1 MVNGHTT
8 GEAKMQKGHIQSTAS
23 TKLNV
28 MAPVE
33 LSDKELVQLIADGD
47 KRALKLLYLRH
58 HNRIR
63 CFITRFTGSESTAE
77 EVVNEVFLEAWRH
90 AGEFEGRSQVATWLM
105 SIARFKAISERRRRS
120 DAQLDDR
127 TAAIIEDLSDSPA
140 ASMEKRQRSDI
151 LQKCLA
157 KLTPIHRE
165 VINLIYYQGKK
176 IEEVAQ
182 STGAPISTIKTRMH
196 YARGRMADLLSEAGI
211 DRAWVAI

>member
-1 MVNGHTT
+1 
-8 GEAKMQKGHIQSTAS
+8 MQIGHIQSNTSINISTTAP
-23 TKLNV
+23 
-28 MAPVE
+28 AD
-33 LSDKELVQLIADGD
+33 LSDKALVRLMADDD

-58 HNRIR
+58 HNRVR
-63 CFITRFTGSESTAE
+63 CFVTRLTGNESTAD

-105 SIARFKAISERRRRS
+105 AIARFKAVSVCRRRS
-120 DAQLDDR
+120 ETQLDDR
-127 TAAIIEDLSDSPA
+127 TAAVIEDASDTPS

-182 STGAPISTIKTRMH
+182 STGTPINTIKTRMH
-196 YARGRMADLLSEAGI
+196 HARLRMADLLAEAGI

>member
-1 MVNGHTT
+1 VVKDTT
-8 GEAKMQKGHIQSTAS
+8 GEAKMQIGHIQSNTSVKISA
-23 TKLNV
+23 
-28 MAPVE
+28 MAPAE
-33 LSDKELVQLIADGD
+33 LSDKALVRLMADDD

-58 HNRIR
+58 HDRIR
-63 CFITRFTGSESTAE
+63 CFITRLTGNATTAD

-105 SIARFKAISERRRRS
+105 AIAKFKAISACRHRS
-120 DAQLDDR
+120 ESQLDNR
-127 TAAIIEDLSDSPA
+127 TAAVIEDLADTPS

-151 LQKCLA
+151 LQKCLS

-182 STGAPISTIKTRMH
+182 STGAPINTIKTRMH
-196 YARGRMADLLSEAGI
+196 HARLRMADLLAEAGI

>member
-1 MVNGHTT
+1 MLNAIGEANMQIGHT
-8 GEAKMQKGHIQSTAS
+8 QSNPAI
-23 TKLNV
+23 KFDIAV
-28 MAPVE
+28 
-33 LSDKELVQLIADGD
+33 LSQTSDNALVQSIADGD
-47 KRALKLLYLRH
+47 KRALKLLYVRH
-58 HNRIR
+58 HDRVR
-63 CFITRFTGSESTAE
+63 RFVMRLTGNESTAE

-105 SIARFKAISERRRRS
+105 SIARFKALSECRRRS
-120 DAQLDDR
+120 EAQLDDR
-127 TAAIIEDLSDSPA
+127 VAAVIEDPSDNPA
-140 ASMEKRQRSDI
+140 TSMDKRQRSDI

-182 STGAPISTIKTRMH
+182 FTGAPVSTIKTRMH
-196 YARGRMADLLSEAGI
+196 YARSRMAELLAEAGI